1 MASTTL
7 VPMTTVDDL
16 MNAYR
21 SHVAG
26 TSLPVPCMIQF
37 MVLSRSIDV
46 QPGGNRKT
54 IEHLVHLLHWVH
66 TLHEVSVQWWR
77 PGGSDQ
83 LHITVIGR
91 SPTGVGFRV
100 YCGID
105 YVAVDGLVRLAP
117 GAQES
122 VSVDELHL
130 LVGLLRED
138 AA

>member
-1 MASTTL
+1 
-7 VPMTTVDDL
+7 

-37 MVLSRSIDV
+37 MVGSRSIDV
-46 QPGGNRKT
+46 QPGGNRNT
-54 IEHLVHLLHWVH
+54 IGHLVELLHWVH
-66 TLHEVSVQWWR
+66 SLHEVRVQWWR
-77 PGGSDQ
+77 PDRSDQ
-83 LHITVIGR
+83 LHITALGR
-91 SPTGVGFRV
+91 SPAGVGFRV

-105 YVAVDGLVRLAP
+105 YPAVAGLVRLTL
-117 GAQES
+117 GEQDS